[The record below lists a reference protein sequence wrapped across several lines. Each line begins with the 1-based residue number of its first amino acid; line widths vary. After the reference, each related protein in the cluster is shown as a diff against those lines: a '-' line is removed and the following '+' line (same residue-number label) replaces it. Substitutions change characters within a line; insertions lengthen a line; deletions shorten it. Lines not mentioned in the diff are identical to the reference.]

1 MTKEEMTPNIH
12 LVRICVTLLELEI
25 KYIHHTLMKTFLVE
39 RILEHLYK
47 IQKGQTSI
55 LRKLNLEKDKSQQI
69 NVGVG
74 ESICKLAVS
83 I

>member
-1 MTKEEMTPNIH
+1 
-12 LVRICVTLLELEI
+12 
-25 KYIHHTLMKTFLVE
+25 MKAFLVE

-55 LRKLNLEKDKSQQI
+55 LKKLNLEKDKSQQI

-74 ESICKLAVS
+74 ESRCKLAVS